1 MDSKNTIKRRGRPKK
16 VEEKKNYNDL
26 RIISF
31 EANFDTSSPNST
43 IATIRHDGAKLMLEI
58 PQNQIDSLMKL
69 VKEGKDKSFDVYID
83 VDKILRESMAS
94 LITEKIN
101 FFNEFVEK
109 LDVKELRLH
118 LSNICSDDKT
128 IDIDKLTN
136 DQIKAVSILCVYDR
150 DNLSDDR
157 DVAYILKIPLST
169 IKVWNNDILFRKVR
183 NKLSDFN
190 LKHASGDILRLSYK
204 EALRRPDSN
213 SMKYILTYLGLI
225 KEGTNIIQNFNAFEK
240 EKQATADY
248 LDQVL
253 KETLGTNDIREQ

>member
-31 EANFDTSSPNST
+31 EASFDTSSPNAT
-43 IATIRHDGAKLMLEI
+43 IAKIYTDGAKISLEI
-58 PQNQIDSLMKL
+58 PQNQIDNLMKFI
-69 VKEGKDKSFDVYID
+69 KEGRNRSFFVYID
-83 VDKILRESMAS
+83 VDNILHDSISS
-94 LITEKIN
+94 LVSEKIK
-101 FFNEFVEK
+101 FFTEFVEK

-190 LKHASGDILRLSYK
+190 LKHATGDLLRLSYK
-204 EALRRPDSN
+204 EAMRRPDSN
-213 SMKYILTYLGLI
+213 SAKYLMTYLGLI
-225 KEGTNIIQNFNAFEK
+225 KEGTNIVQNFNAFEK

-248 LDQVL
+248 I
-253 KETLGTNDIREQ
+253 KETLKEFGIE